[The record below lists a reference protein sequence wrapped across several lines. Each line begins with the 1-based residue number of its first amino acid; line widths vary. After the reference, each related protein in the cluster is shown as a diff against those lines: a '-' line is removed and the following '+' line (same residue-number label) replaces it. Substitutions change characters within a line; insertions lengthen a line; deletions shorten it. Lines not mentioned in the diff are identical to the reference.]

1 MRIVIAYSVIYHLK
15 KLRCKL
21 TNFKVFDLLLEI
33 SHFVYICNQTQIKVK
48 KEDVKYDCSYFEGH
62 IPCKPNKKFDV
73 QCDNCSYYDNA
84 SSSVVKLDTKESLL
98 KEIYKICNFT
108 KEESIQEIAKA
119 HTGQTKIL
127 FIKLGAIGDVIRTTP
142 LLERYK
148 KEYGNC
154 HFSWITHSPQVLPQN
169 EIDLIYIWNESSVSF
184 LANQKFD
191 IAINLDK
198 DKEACMLLSLV
209 NANKK
214 FGFIW
219 EDGHLNTATDKAEHK
234 LITGIFDHISK
245 KNTKNYL
252 EEIFEIC
259 HFDFNGEEYLI
270 NLNKELSNIWK
281 KKFNKLAGEKII
293 IGLNTGCG
301 LRWKTRLWPS
311 EYWVALIKELEKRG
325 YFCLLMGG
333 PDEDEMN
340 HYYQSQTTAVYL
352 GTFSLEE
359 FIAIT
364 DNTDIIVTPVS
375 MMMHI
380 ALALKKQLMLF
391 HNIFN
396 VHEFELYGRG
406 IIIEPTTGCDC
417 YFGNSCKRKKRC
429 MQDISVQDV
438 LSNIVVLNNN
448 LKKH

>member
-1 MRIVIAYSVIYHLK
+1 M
-15 KLRCKL
+15 
-21 TNFKVFDLLLEI
+21 
-33 SHFVYICNQTQIKVK
+33 K
-48 KEDVKYDCSYFEGH
+48 KEDVKYDCSYFQGH
-62 IPCKPNKKFDV
+62 IPCKPNKKFEV
-73 QCDNCSYYDNA
+73 QCDNCSHYD
-84 SSSVVKLDTKESLL
+84 STRSSVIKLDTKELLL
-98 KEIYKICNFT
+98 KEIYRICDFT
-108 KEESIQEIAKA
+108 KGVAKQDISRDLEGK
-119 HTGQTKIL
+119 TRIL

-142 LLERYK
+142 LIERYK
-148 KEYGNC
+148 KEYGDC
-154 HFSWITHSPQVLPQN
+154 HFSWITHSPQVLPEEQVD
-169 EIDLIYIWNESSVSF
+169 IVYKWNEASVSS

-198 DKEACMLLSLV
+198 DKEACMLLALINSY
-209 NANKK
+209 KK

-219 EDGHLNTATDKAEHK
+219 EDGHLNTATDQAEHK

-259 HFDFNGEEYLI
+259 HFNFNGEEYLI
-270 NLNKELSNIWK
+270 NLNQDLSNMWK
-281 KKFNKLAGEKII
+281 KKFGRLAGGKII

-301 LRWKTRLWPS
+301 LRWKTRLWPKK
-311 EYWVALIKELEKRG
+311 YWINLINELEKKG

-333 PDEDEMN
+333 PDEDQMN
-340 HYYQSQTTAVYL
+340 RFYAKETNATYL

-364 DNTDIIVTPVS
+364 NNTNIIVTPVS

-380 ALALKKQLMLF
+380 ALALSKQLMLF

-396 VHEFELYGRG
+396 VHEFELYDRG
-406 IIIEPTTGCDC
+406 IIIEPTSGCDC
-417 YFGNSCKRKKRC
+417 YFGNSCSREKSC

-438 LSNIVVLNNN
+438 LVNIAMLNKN
-448 LKKH
+448 LKKE

>member
-1 MRIVIAYSVIYHLK
+1 M
-15 KLRCKL
+15 L
-21 TNFKVFDLLLEI
+21 TFA
-33 SHFVYICNQTQIKVK
+33 IKRKESLK
-48 KEDVKYDCSYFEGH
+48 KEDVKYDCSHFEGH

-73 QCDNCSYYDNA
+73 QCDNCFHYDKNT
-84 SSSVVKLDTKESLL
+84 SSIINLDTKESLL
-98 KEIYKICNFT
+98 QEIYRICDFT
-108 KEESIQEIAKA
+108 KQDVVKETLIIPEKV
-119 HTGQTKIL
+119 TKIL

-142 LLERYK
+142 LIEKYK
-148 KEYGNC
+148 EEHGNC
-154 HFSWITHSPQVLPQN
+154 HFSWITHSPQVVPKD
-169 EIDLIYIWNESSVSF
+169 EVDVIYKWDESSVSF
-184 LANQKFD
+184 LENQEFD

-198 DKEACMLLSLV
+198 DKEACMLLSCI
-209 NANKK
+209 NAREK
-214 FGFIW
+214 FGFLW
-219 EDGHLNTATDKAEHK
+219 KDGHINTATDKAEHK

-245 KNTKNYL
+245 KNTLNYL

-259 HFDFNGEEYLI
+259 HFEFNKEEYMI
-270 NLNKELSNIWK
+270 NLNESLSEIWQEK
-281 KKFNKLAGEKII
+281 LGKLAHGKII

-301 LRWKTRLWPS
+301 LRWKTRLWPK
-311 EYWVALIKELEKRG
+311 EYWIELIKDLEKQG

-340 HYYQSQTTAVYL
+340 RYYQSETDATYL

-364 DNTDIIVTPVS
+364 NNTEIIVTPVS

-406 IIIEPTTGCDC
+406 LIIEPTSGCDC
-417 YFGNSCKRKKRC
+417 YFGNSCSREKRC
-429 MQDISVQDV
+429 MNDISVQDV
-438 LSNIVVLNNN
+438 LSNIALLNKN
-448 LKKH
+448 LKK

>member
-1 MRIVIAYSVIYHLK
+1 MVPK
-15 KLRCKL
+15 
-21 TNFKVFDLLLEI
+21 D
-33 SHFVYICNQTQIKVK
+33 
-48 KEDVKYDCSYFEGH
+48 DV
-62 IPCKPNKKFDV
+62 N
-73 QCDNCSYYDNA
+73 
-84 SSSVVKLDTKESLL
+84 L
-98 KEIYKICNFT
+98 IYKC
-108 KEESIQEIAKA
+108 
-119 HTGQTKIL
+119 
-127 FIKLGAIGDVIRTTP
+127 
-142 LLERYK
+142 
-148 KEYGNC
+148 
-154 HFSWITHSPQVLPQN
+154 
-169 EIDLIYIWNESSVSF
+169 NESSVSF
-184 LANQKFD
+184 LANQEFD
-191 IAINLDK
+191 IAVNLDK
-198 DKEACMLLSLV
+198 DKEACMLLALI

-219 EDGHLNTATDKAEHK
+219 KDGHINTATDKAEHK

-270 NLNKELSNIWK
+270 NLNKELSYSWQ
-281 KKFNKLAGEKII
+281 KKFEKLTGGKII

-301 LRWKTRLWPS
+301 LRWKTRLWPK
-311 EYWVALIKELEKRG
+311 EYWLEFIKNLEKQG
-325 YFCLLMGG
+325 YYCLLMGG

-340 HYYQSQTTAVYL
+340 RFYAKETNATYL

-364 DNTDIIVTPVS
+364 NNTDIIVTPVS

-406 IIIEPTTGCDC
+406 VILEPTSGCDC
-417 YFGNSCKRKKRC
+417 YFGNSCSREKSC
-429 MQDISVQDV
+429 MQDISVQEV
-438 LSNIVVLNNN
+438 LSNIATLNKN
-448 LKKH
+448 LKK

>member
-1 MRIVIAYSVIYHLK
+1 VR
-15 KLRCKL
+15 
-21 TNFKVFDLLLEI
+21 
-33 SHFVYICNQTQIKVK
+33 

-62 IPCKPNKKFDV
+62 IPCKPNKNYDV
-73 QCDNCSYYDNA
+73 QCDNCSHYDKDTAAIIN
-84 SSSVVKLDTKESLL
+84 LDTNESLL
-98 KEIYKICNFT
+98 NEVYKLSNFT
-108 KEESIQEIAKA
+108 KKETLKELPNISTKA
-119 HTGQTKIL
+119 TRIL

-142 LLERYK
+142 LIEKYK
-148 KEYGNC
+148 KEYGHC
-154 HFSWITHSPQVLPQN
+154 HFSWITHSPQVVPK
-169 EIDLIYIWNESSVSF
+169 EEVELIYKWNESSVSS
-184 LANQKFD
+184 LAHQKFD

-198 DKEACMLLSLV
+198 DKEACMLLALV
-209 NANKK
+209 NAKKK

-219 EDGHLNTATDKAEHK
+219 QDGHLNTATDHAEHK

-259 HFDFNGEEYLI
+259 HFDFNGEEYQI
-270 NLNKELSNIWK
+270 NLDQDLSNVWLK
-281 KKFNKLAGEKII
+281 RLDELAGEKII

-301 LRWKTRLWPS
+301 SRWKTRLWPKK
-311 EYWVALIKELEKRG
+311 YWINLINELEKQG

-340 HYYQSQTTAVYL
+340 LFYEEETNATYL

-364 DNTDIIVTPVS
+364 NNTDIIVTPVS

-380 ALALKKQLMLF
+380 ALALKKKLMLF

-396 VHEFELYGRG
+396 VHEFELYDRG
-406 IIIEPTTGCDC
+406 IIIEPTSGCDC
-417 YFGNSCKRKKRC
+417 YFGSSCARKKSC
-429 MQDISVQDV
+429 MHDIAVQDV
-438 LSNIVVLNNN
+438 LINIAMLNKN
-448 LKKH
+448 LKK

>member
-1 MRIVIAYSVIYHLK
+1 
-15 KLRCKL
+15 
-21 TNFKVFDLLLEI
+21 
-33 SHFVYICNQTQIKVK
+33 VK

-62 IPCKPNKKFDV
+62 IPCKPNKQFDV
-73 QCDNCSYYDNA
+73 QCDTCSYYEKDI
-84 SSSVVKLDTKESLL
+84 SSIIKLDTQESLL
-98 KEIYKICNFT
+98 KEIYKICNF
-108 KEESIQEIAKA
+108 KEESIQQIPEINSGK
-119 HTGQTKIL
+119 TKIL

-142 LLERYK
+142 LIERYE

-154 HFSWITHSPQVLPQN
+154 HFSWITHSPQVVPKDKV
-169 EIDLIYIWNESSVSF
+169 DLIYKWDQSSVSI
-184 LANQKFD
+184 LSNQEFD
-191 IAINLDK
+191 IAVNLDK

-209 NANKK
+209 SASKK

-219 EDGHLNTATDKAEHK
+219 EDGHLNTATDRAEHK
-234 LITGIFDHISK
+234 LITGLFDHISK
-245 KNTKNYL
+245 INTKNYL

-259 HFDFNGEEYLI
+259 HFDFNQEEYKI
-270 NLNKELSNIWK
+270 NLNQNLSDIWE
-281 KKFNKLAGEKII
+281 KKFDKLAEGRTI

-301 LRWKTRLWPS
+301 LRWKTRLWPKQ
-311 EYWVALIKELEKRG
+311 YWIALIKELERQD

-333 PDEDEMN
+333 VDEDEMN
-340 HYYQSQTTAVYL
+340 KFYAKETNATYL

-364 DNTDIIVTPVS
+364 NHTQIIVTPVS

-406 IIIEPTTGCDC
+406 IIIEPTSGCDC
-417 YFGNSCKRKKRC
+417 YFGNSCSREKRC
-429 MQDISVQDV
+429 MNDISVQDV
-438 LSNIVVLNNN
+438 LSNIALLNKN
-448 LKKH
+448 LKKQ